1 MIFWH
6 NLFQYPRFFIS
17 SMIGL
22 ILIIVNP
29 VLNLVKKNL
38 KNRQFII
45 FIIIFA
51 FFFFTI
57 MGWILG
63 QMLSLD

>member
-29 VLNLVKKNL
+29 VLNIIKKNV
-38 KNRQFII
+38 KNSKFLL

-51 FFFFTI
+51 FLFLTM

>member
-29 VLNLVKKNL
+29 VLNIIKKNV
-38 KNRQFII
+38 KNSQFLI

-51 FFFFTI
+51 FLFLT
-57 MGWILG
+57 MMSWILG